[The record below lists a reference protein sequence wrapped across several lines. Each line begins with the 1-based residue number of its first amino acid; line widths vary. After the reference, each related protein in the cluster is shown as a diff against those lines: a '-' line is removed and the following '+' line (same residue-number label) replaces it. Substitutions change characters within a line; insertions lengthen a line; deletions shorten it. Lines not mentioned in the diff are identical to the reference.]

1 MKVVF
6 APEVEEDLFELVEIL
21 FRKGYLGTYEFA
33 ISYVEDLVYYIETN
47 IHTAIK
53 KEAPA
58 YFHLFGP
65 DLWYFTYRRN
75 QHTTWYI
82 FFSVIGDTY
91 WIKHISNNHVVS
103 QYL

>member
-6 APEVEEDLFELVEIL
+6 APEVENDLFELVEIL
-21 FRKGYLGTYEFA
+21 VRRGYLGTYEFA
-33 ISYVEDLVYYIETN
+33 VFYVEDLIHYIQTN

-58 YFHLFGP
+58 YFEQFGSG
-65 DLWYFTYRRN
+65 LWYFSYRRN

-82 FFSVIGDTY
+82 FFSVIDETY
-91 WIKHISNNHVVS
+91 WIKYIANNHVVS

>member
-6 APEVEEDLFELVEIL
+6 APEVENDLFELVEIL
-21 FRKGYLGTYEFA
+21 VRRGYLGTYEFA
-33 ISYVEDLVYYIETN
+33 VSYVEDLIHYIQTN

-58 YFHLFGP
+58 YFEQFGS
-65 DLWYFTYRRN
+65 DLWYFSYRRN
-75 QHTTWYI
+75 QHTTWYV
-82 FFSVIGDTY
+82 FFSVIGETY
-91 WIKHISNNHVVS
+91 WIKYIANNHVVS